1 MLNLNFLDCNRGL
14 IFNEQGIQLSEF
26 KAYDPHQI
34 NDFIKNTSFDAKL
47 VNSTTK
53 KESFLLKNHIELS
66 ADDLKHANQIFDTD
80 ETINSAMTLL
90 ADESSTND
98 IFLVIQCAKVELVI
112 NKETIKPSDELIS
125 EVKKA
130 LNHHDPYHKLM
141 DIFNIYG
148 HFLPKKITL
157 GHKIYRMTYL
167 TVDKDSTEPNDK
179 NYDARWTTLEDF
191 AESKFEDILNQWEK
205 SMSSYS
211 FDSSYLV
218 SINGEFIMKH
228 KISEWIKFCIECDLD
243 SLQVISCKELYPLYE
258 IFDLSL
264 RQEVESVLGISR
276 QIESVLGV
284 NFPVSFKS
292 SNYQVFG
299 KFITQDDEPID
310 EVIIKFDFM
319 DIFGFLIFIE
329 DYELTYKNSKIAWI
343 LIGIPAEVG
352 YFSANT
358 RNINILG
365 SGSESFALK
374 SNNNIV
380 LLKVPENLPQDF
392 IIVVSFKHPPS
403 NYEPNFI
410 AKIQSYHG
418 NEILFHIHCP
428 DYESSDSEEN
438 KEDSKT
444 FDDEEMNEELESSNQ
459 ELIKNASANNDDF
472 KKDDIEFVH
481 KNGFSDKK
489 ENIIEEGSNNNYNE
503 VDDTY
508 EEYPK
513 FEDSYIDIDEY
524 DEYSDN
530 NDINEIKMDDFEY
543 ENSSYDN
550 RSPETNLIK
559 ASKYSIQW
567 FILQNSDITD
577 SSYLNKIGQK
587 FHLKTKS

>member
-1 MLNLNFLDCNRGL
+1 MINVNFLNCNHGL
-14 IFNEQGIQLSEF
+14 IINEQGIQLSEF
-26 KAYDPHQI
+26 KSYDVKPHQKI
-34 NDFIKNTSFDAKL
+34 DFITNTSFDAKL

-66 ADDLKHANQIFDTD
+66 VDDLKHVNQIFDTD
-80 ETINSAMTLL
+80 ETINSVMTLL

-98 IFLVIQCAKVELVI
+98 IFIIIQCAKVELVI
-112 NKETIKPSDELIS
+112 KKETIKPSDELIS

-130 LNHHDPYHKLM
+130 LKHHDPYHKLM

-179 NYDARWTTLEDF
+179 NYSTRWTTLEDF
-191 AESKFEDILNQWEK
+191 AESKFEYILNQWGK
-205 SMSSYS
+205 CISSYN

-218 SINGEFIMKH
+218 SINGELIMNN
-228 KISEWIKFCIECDLD
+228 KISEWIKFCLECDLD
-243 SLQVISCKELYPLYE
+243 SLQVINCKELYPLYE

-264 RQEVESVLGISR
+264 REEVESVLGISR
-276 QIESVLGV
+276 QIESILGVDNQTKFINKNGIKERVLMAGIVQIKDPPYSYSV

-310 EVIIKFDFM
+310 EVIIKIDFM
-319 DIFGFLIFIE
+319 DTFGFLIFIE
-329 DYELTYKNSKIAWI
+329 DYELTYKIPKIAWI
-343 LIGIPAEVG
+343 LIGIPAEIG
-352 YFSANT
+352 YFSTDT
-358 RNINILG
+358 RSINILG

-380 LLKVPENLPQDF
+380 LLKVPEDLPQDF

-418 NEILFHIHCP
+418 NKILFHIHCP

-438 KEDSKT
+438 NEDSK
-444 FDDEEMNEELESSNQ
+444 FLEDKEVNEELEFSNQ
-459 ELIKNASANNDDF
+459 VLIENAAANNDDF

-489 ENIIEEGSNNNYNE
+489 ENMIEEDSNE

-513 FEDSYIDIDEY
+513 FEELEFS
-524 DEYSDN
+524 N
-530 NDINEIKMDDFEY
+530 
-543 ENSSYDN
+543 
-550 RSPETNLIK
+550 
-559 ASKYSIQW
+559 Q
-567 FILQNSDITD
+567 
-577 SSYLNKIGQK
+577 
-587 FHLKTKS
+587 